1 MQSVAAT
8 HGTNPSTWFSG
19 LDKWTVSWKLHGIR
33 INLNSCYLYLLLV
46 VSSPMLS
53 SLPLSSSHALS
64 VYREISPPF
73 PPFALFSSLTLFH
86 HWFTC
91 FTVQMSQKC
100 FFLFLTLW
108 LPSTLLWLHSQF
120 WSHHWSGWTTLR
132 ERRSRGV
139 ERAGRGGDVG
149 QWEMVSRLGFPTFPR
164 SKSGK
169 RLIQS

>member
-8 HGTNPSTWFSG
+8 HCTNPSTWFSG
-19 LDKWTVSWKLHGIR
+19 FDNWTVSWKLHGIR

-53 SLPLSSSHALS
+53 SLLLSSSHALS
-64 VYREISPPF
+64 AYREISP
-73 PPFALFSSLTLFH
+73 LFLCLIFFSHPLSPLIYLLYCAEVTE
-86 HWFTC
+86 
-91 FTVQMSQKC
+91 M
-100 FFLFLTLW
+100 FFLFLALW
-108 LPSTLLWLHSQF
+108 LPSTLRWLHSQF

-149 QWEMVSRLGFPTFPR
+149 QWEMVCRLGFPT
-164 SKSGK
+164 
-169 RLIQS
+169 